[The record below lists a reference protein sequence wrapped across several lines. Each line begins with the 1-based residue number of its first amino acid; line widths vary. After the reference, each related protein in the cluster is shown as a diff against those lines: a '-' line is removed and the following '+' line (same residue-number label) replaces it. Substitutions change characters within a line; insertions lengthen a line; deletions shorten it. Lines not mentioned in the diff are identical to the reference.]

1 MPDDSCDVAL
11 EEYNRRELELADAFS
26 TMVALAAASAVSV
39 FVFLAAIGIL
49 VLTLG
54 TLGTPTAPLGWTM
67 LVSVAVVAALSG
79 AVAVFGMVA
88 LVSAYLA
95 WDGRKPRDGGCKLTR
110 PCKPSVRPA
119 GHRRRRPP
127 ERGTPRIGPYEAM
140 PRLRSSSVRAG
151 TTSMAAS
158 SAANIISFNFG
169 KRAASA
175 SSKKM

>member
-1 MPDDSCDVAL
+1 MAL

-79 AVAVFGMVA
+79 AVAVFGMIA

-95 WDGRKPRDGGCKLTR
+95 WEGAKRRRLQAYAAVQAKC
-110 PCKPSVRPA
+110 PA
-119 GHRRRRPP
+119 GRTPP
-127 ERGTPRIGPYEAM
+127 AP
-140 PRLRSSSVRAG
+140 
-151 TTSMAAS
+151 TT
-158 SAANIISFNFG
+158 
-169 KRAASA
+169 
-175 SSKKM
+175 